1 MPGVASSTVQLDGL
15 ALVSLVV
22 DSDLNPGVAAE
33 LPAAVS
39 SALAGR
45 SAPLERLAVLD
56 GFGSSEPA
64 SEFDVALD
72 LATTCDDGLFPW
84 RPDAPTGERQAAVDA
99 ALAALPVGAMGPF
112 GAWANGLGTWQY
124 CKAWPTPAGGAPLA
138 TGPLPDVPVL
148 VLSGDRDIR
157 TPTAGARAVAA
168 RFPRAQV
175 LVVPGVGHS
184 VLTADFSLCTFRNV
198 SYWLGGKALQ
208 KCRRVPPYVAP
219 LARFPASVA
228 STTPVKGVG
237 GIRGRTLAAVKQSLG
252 EAEAGWLTSNGYPI
266 GGVYGGR
273 LTSLSGSSFKI
284 LSYSD
289 VPGLKLSGTLKL
301 NPSSDASGSP
311 LGVLR
316 GTITVSGSHAAHGTL
331 SVRGAT
337 LTGTLANKHVSG

>member
-1 MPGVASSTVQLDGL
+1 
-15 ALVSLVV
+15 
-22 DSDLNPGVAAE
+22 
-33 LPAAVS
+33 
-39 SALAGR
+39 
-45 SAPLERLAVLD
+45 
-56 GFGSSEPA
+56 
-64 SEFDVALD
+64 
-72 LATTCDDGLFPW
+72 
-84 RPDAPTGERQAAVDA
+84 
-99 ALAALPVGAMGPF
+99 
-112 GAWANGLGTWQY
+112 
-124 CKAWPTPAGGAPLA
+124 
-138 TGPLPDVPVL
+138 VL